1 MRTAWLRVFCVW
13 AIVGVACALPGCS
26 KGSTQSM
33 TPEEVS
39 QLPAEQQIIESAAS
53 GDVNQLKSLVAAD
66 PTLVNIQGEAGR
78 TPLHFAAANGHNDAV
93 KFLLENGADPL
104 AEDED
109 GFPAQAAAQQWDHL
123 DTAKIIAEAI
133 NAAGENGQ

>member
-1 MRTAWLRVFCVW
+1 MRTAWLRVLCVL
-13 AIVGVACALPGCS
+13 AIVGVPGALSGCS
-26 KGSTQSM
+26 KASTSAM

-39 QLPAEQQIIESAAS
+39 QLPADLQIIESAAS
-53 GDVNQLKSLVAAD
+53 GDVDQLKTLIAAD

-93 KFLLENGADPL
+93 KYLLENGADPFI
-104 AEDED
+104 EDED
-109 GFPAQAAAQQWDHL
+109 GFPPQAAAQQWDHL

-133 NAAGENGQ
+133 SASGESVQ